1 MSKINIYDFLNKP
14 NTLRNLSD
22 EMFEEYLPELAQQ
35 LSQVDYHFNYS
46 NDELME
52 DWKKLQKYFNK
63 DFGTAAQTRP
73 GMKLCE
79 HFFPNF
85 FNIKNSKGQTFKDYW
100 VPDKLQKVIRW
111 NRSSH
116 STPYLSEMRRGVIFC
131 NGLTKNTMYRPHLAK
146 MINMYYQSI
155 NTVDPCCGWGG
166 RLLGTV
172 AAGAHYTGYEP
183 NTETYEHLLELCNF
197 LNITQQVSLHNIGAE
212 QAILEDHYNLSI
224 TSPPYY
230 NLEIYSSEMTQSE
243 NQYNTYEDW
252 KTQWLFPVINK
263 YSKKS
268 DITCWNVANIGKMR
282 LADDVEQYLNNNNYQ
297 VDQIFSIGSSARQT
311 NQNEKKNKKNYDNTF
326 CYKII
331 DNL

>member
-1 MSKINIYDFLNKP
+1 MINIYDFLNKP
-14 NTLRNLSD
+14 NTLRNLSN
-22 EMFEEYLPELAQQ
+22 EKFEEYLPELAQQ

-46 NDELME
+46 NDELIE
-52 DWKKLQKYFNK
+52 DWKKLQKYVNN

-85 FNIKNSKGQTFKDYW
+85 FEIKNPKGVGFKDYW
-100 VPDKLQKVIRW
+100 TAEKLQKVIKW

-146 MINMYYQSI
+146 MINMYYKST
-155 NTVDPCCGWGG
+155 NTIDPCCGWGG

-183 NTETYEHLLELCNF
+183 NNETYNHLLELCEF
-197 LNITQQVSLHNIGAE
+197 LGITSKVHLYNTGAE
-212 QAILEDHYNLSI
+212 NAELQEIYDLSI

-230 NLEIYSSEMTQSE
+230 NLEIYSTDNTQSE
-243 NQYNTYEDW
+243 NQYNTYDEW
-252 KTQWLFPVINK
+252 KTQWLLPVVSK
-263 YSKKS
+263 YGDHSKV
-268 DITCWNVANIGKMR
+268 TCWNVANIGKMK
-282 LADDVEQYLNNNNYQ
+282 LADDIEQYLNERNYKIN
-297 VDQIFSIGSSARQT
+297 QIFSIGSSARQA

-326 CYKII
+326 CYIKCI
-331 DNL
+331 